1 MVSLITLESYSDCLT
16 PTYAETNTFDVD
28 IAHTRGMNVIL
39 EKDVYINSQSRYSAI
54 AHAIELENAEIKS
67 LSSLQG

>member
-1 MVSLITLESYSDCLT
+1 
-16 PTYAETNTFDVD
+16 
-28 IAHTRGMNVIL
+28 MNVVL
-39 EKDVYINSQSRYSAI
+39 EKDVYINSQSGYSAI